1 MADKEERI
9 LILTTHNEDGECEC
23 VTQDGCCANDKYAIC
38 SASIPKKKAIERMA
52 KRLEYEGVN
61 KFECHTIVEWCL
73 DELLKGVK
81 K

>member
-9 LILTTHNEDGECEC
+9 IIAVAEPSLLEC
-23 VTQDGCCANDKYAIC
+23 GADKIYTCMTKQEAI
-38 SASIPKKKAIERMA
+38 KRMA

-61 KFECHTIVEWCL
+61 KFECHTIAKWCL

-81 K
+81 NETH